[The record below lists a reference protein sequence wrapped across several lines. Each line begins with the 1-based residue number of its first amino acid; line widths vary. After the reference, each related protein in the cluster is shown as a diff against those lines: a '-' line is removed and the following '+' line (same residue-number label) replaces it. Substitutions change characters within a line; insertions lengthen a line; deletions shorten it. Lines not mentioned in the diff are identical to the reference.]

1 MNPIQWISL
10 HPFWTFLMYVL
21 FMLATQA
28 LPKPDAT
35 SGKLYLWV
43 YAFCHLLSAN
53 VGLVSKVLNVKLPAM
68 QVEETT
74 LTATHKDGST
84 DAISQTTVATQTPAE
99 PVK

>member
-1 MNPIQWISL
+1 MNPVQWISL

-68 QVEETT
+68 VEETAV
-74 LTATHKDGST
+74 TATHVDGST
-84 DAISQTTVATQTPAE
+84 ETVSRTITEVQPPPE
-99 PVK
+99 PPK